1 MHIDPNKLAET
12 ISQAVVQ
19 ALSETEPMPSKSVG
33 PLPSST
39 VEESPAL
46 PIQAP
51 SPPPPALAEWDGAVA
66 TVHSKLKEMKDR
78 PTPFSPSPRPLLSVL
93 TEVQQYLTE
102 LQEEVGMTW
111 PTYEVGELIALRRR
125 VSSAKESLKD
135 EVVCREEEK

>member
-51 SPPPPALAEWDGAVA
+51 SPP

-93 TEVQQYLTE
+93 TEVHQYLTE

-111 PTYEVGELIALRRR
+111 PTSEVGELIALRRR
-125 VSSAKESLKD
+125 VASAKESLKD
-135 EVVCREEEK
+135 EVVPRSEEYRSRRRSE